1 MSARINVALFR
12 CCLNGFDVAKDSKP
26 VGFELKEGFELVER
40 RCVVMD
46 SN

>member
-12 CCLNGFDVAKDSKP
+12 CYWNGFDVAKDLKP
-26 VGFELKEGFELVER
+26 DGFELKEGFELVER